1 MSHKKSGKPTSQA
14 RIDAN
19 RANALKSTGPKSPE
33 GKARSRMNA
42 WKHGITAEHVLV
54 SAEPAEDFEALALDY
69 RSRLQPADGYELRLV
84 DQLISIHWHIIR
96 MRFIQS
102 LHLQMELE
110 RLDLDG
116 LGLNPEI
123 PTHYKVPLAYK
134 ALGESG
140 RIIELTNRELS
151 RLSREYARI
160 NQVFLDMRRECPP
173 AFDPD
178 VPGESPVQNEP
189 TAPGTPPHAKTPV
202 QIEPNLAPAA
212 IARLRLVGHA
222 ICFTR
227 KPEPAEPAPPR
238 VFTAAA

>member
-1 MSHKKSGKPTSQA
+1 VSHKKSGKPTSQA

-160 NQVFLDMRRECPP
+160 NQVFLDMRRECPVPSAP
-173 AFDPD
+173 APYEAGS
-178 VPGESPVQNEP
+178 PASPQSPVQNEP
-189 TAPGTPPHAKTPV
+189 NP
-202 QIEPNLAPAA
+202 APAA
-212 IARLRLVGHA
+212 AAGPSISLRA
-222 ICFTR
+222 KFFTR
-227 KPEPAEPAPPR
+227 KPEPAEPGPPL
-238 VFTAAA
+238 VFAAAA